1 MEERPP
7 YAKAFFGL
15 TAVSLS
21 FTIFSLYRVF
31 RMTQLQ
37 QPLRSV
43 AWQRMRMVGQA
54 GVIVGLTGPLV
65 IEGFGWDIPDR
76 SGLGPLGLFSRTE

>member
-1 MEERPP
+1 MEERPA
-7 YAKAFFGL
+7 YAKAFFSL
-15 TAVSLS
+15 TALSLS
-21 FTIFSLYRVF
+21 FTVFSLYRVF

-37 QPLRSV
+37 EPLRSV

-65 IEGFGWDIPDR
+65 IEGFGWEIRDR
-76 SGLGPLGLFSRTE
+76 EGLGPLGLFSRTK